1 VLTSRHD
8 LATPLIIFNF
18 KVCESPAEKKMK
30 VNCYIKKSAIPSIGS
45 VFAVLFCMSCNDKF
59 IESQTVFDLPVS
71 QTINDLLVGYDTDG
85 DKRITK
91 DDAPPNKDYFLLST
105 KGDTVI
111 LRNTYYI
118 SNLLQELA
126 IANDSAQDNLLIS
139 LRQIQ
144 EPPAERISRRIKTQ
158 FWDDLTRTI
167 DAEGLDR
174 IAGDDKMHDKQQR
187 IYVPY
192 NDSVGVAYFTAL
204 AKERPKLEVVILPED
219 ITPQYVHSINE
230 KPGIL
235 SLKIENNKGVPFVVP
250 GGRFNEMYGWDSYFE
265 GIGLLIDRR
274 IDLAKGMVDNF
285 CYQVKYYGKILNANR
300 SYYLTRT
307 QPPFL
312 SSFIR
317 EVYHS
322 MHAKDKAWLEE
333 SLALCIQ
340 EYNTVWMDGNRFTP
354 ETGLNRYYA
363 DGIGIPPET
372 EEGHFKEILQEFADK
387 NNMTLAEFED
397 KYKHGEVKSPA
408 LDRYFV
414 HDRTL
419 RESGHDTSW
428 RLDNVAADLNSVDVN
443 ALLYK
448 YEKDFEFLIGTYF
461 KNGLKGTD
469 GKIYTASYWHEQAE
483 KRRILMH
490 KYLWDDKECG
500 YFDYNVKTRQRTDF
514 MSATNFI
521 PLWAGLCTKD
531 EAAKM
536 VPVLMRELK
545 AEGGFAGSS
554 KASLDKYAVNNVQ
567 RQWDYPNG
575 WAPHQ
580 MLLWKGLIDYGY
592 ENEAREM
599 VYRWLYMIT
608 RNAVDYNGTIPEKY
622 DVVSGSHKVY
632 AEYGNVGTDF
642 AYITRSGFGWM
653 NASYQYGMSLLSAEY
668 IKKLDALEQP
678 DSVFQK

>member
-1 VLTSRHD
+1 MFAFNHKIK
-8 LATPLIIFNF
+8 TPAFFFLGIIF
-18 KVCESPAEKKMK
+18 A
-30 VNCYIKKSAIPSIGS
+30 GTT
-45 VFAVLFCMSCNDKF
+45 LMSCSNKF
-59 IESQTVFDLPVS
+59 IESQTVFDLPVEH
-71 QTINDLLVGYDTDG
+71 TIADLLAGYDTDG

-91 DDAPPNKDYFLLST
+91 DDAPANKDYFLLST

-126 IANDSAQDNLLIS
+126 IANDSAQSHLLIS

-144 EPPAERISRRIKTQ
+144 EPPAERISRRIRTH
-158 FWDDLTRTI
+158 FWDELIRTI
-167 DAEGLDR
+167 DEAGLDR
-174 IAGDDKMHDKQQR
+174 IAGDEKMHDAQQR
-187 IYVPY
+187 IYVPFK
-192 NDSVGVAYFTAL
+192 DSMGVAYFREL
-204 AKERPKLEVVILPED
+204 QRRKPNLEVVILPAE
-219 ITPQYVHSINE
+219 ITAEYVKSIND

-235 SLKIENNKGVPFVVP
+235 ALKIENGKGVPFVVP

-265 GIGLLIDRR
+265 GIGLLIDHR
-274 IDLAKGMVDNF
+274 IDLAKAMVDNF

-317 EVYHS
+317 EVYHG
-322 MHAKDKAWLEE
+322 MHAKDKKWLAE
-333 SLALCIQ
+333 SLEIAIQ
-340 EYNTVWMDGNRFTP
+340 EYEQVWMQGKRFTP

-372 EEGHFKEILQEFADK
+372 EPGHFKELLQEYASKHNLPVD
-387 NNMTLAEFED
+387 EFED
-397 KYKHGEVKSPA
+397 KYKSGEIKSA
-408 LDRYFV
+408 SLDRYFV

-428 RLDNVAADLNSVDVN
+428 RLDNVAADLNCVDLN

-461 KNGLKGTD
+461 KDGFTANGKT
-469 GKIYTASYWHEQAE
+469 YTAAYWAEQAAGR
-483 KRRILMH
+483 KILMR
-490 KYLWDDKECG
+490 KYLWDEKAG
-500 YFDYNVKTRQRTDF
+500 GFFDYNVKKEERTDF
-514 MSATNFI
+514 MSATNFF
-521 PLWAGLCTKD
+521 PLWAGMCTNE

-536 VPVLMRELK
+536 VPVMMKELR
-545 AEGGFAGSS
+545 AQGGILGSS
-554 KASLDKYAVNNVQ
+554 KASLEKYATGDVQ

-592 ENEAREM
+592 EEEAREM
-599 VYRWLYMIT
+599 IYRWLWTIT
-608 RNAVDYNGTIPEKY
+608 QNAVDYNGTIPEKY
-622 DVVSGSHKVY
+622 DVVNATHKVY

-653 NASYQYGMSLLSAEY
+653 NASYQYGMSLLSQEY
-668 IKKLDALEQP
+668 IQKLDNLENP
-678 DSVFQK
+678 EDLFGKN

>member
-1 VLTSRHD
+1 
-8 LATPLIIFNF
+8 
-18 KVCESPAEKKMK
+18 MK
-30 VNCYIKKSAIPSIGS
+30 VNCNINKPVVPFCGI
-45 VFAVLFCMSCNDKF
+45 VFAVLCCMSCNDKF

-71 QTINDLLVGYDTDG
+71 QTINDLLTGYDTDG

-126 IANDSAQDNLLIS
+126 IANDSALDSLLIS

-167 DAEGLDR
+167 DADGLDR
-174 IAGDDKMHDKQQR
+174 IVGDDKMHDKQQR

-192 NDSVGVAYFTAL
+192 DDAVGIAYFTSL
-204 AKERPKLEVVILPED
+204 KKERPHLEVVILPKD
-219 ITPQYVHSINE
+219 ITPEYVQSINE

-265 GIGLLIDRR
+265 GIGLLLDRR
-274 IDLAKGMVDNF
+274 DDLAKAMVDNF
-285 CYQVKYYGKILNANR
+285 CYQIKHYGKILNANR

-317 EVYHS
+317 EVYHN
-322 MHAKDKAWLEE
+322 MHAKDKEWLAE
-333 SLALCIQ
+333 SLAICIQ
-340 EYNTVWMDGNRFTP
+340 EYNKVWMEGNRYTP

-372 EEGHFKEILQEFADK
+372 EEGHFKEILEEFAGK
-387 NNMTLAEFED
+387 NNMPVAEFED
-397 KYKHGEVKSPA
+397 KYKHGIIKSAA

-428 RLDNVAADLNSVDVN
+428 RLDNIAADLNCVDVN

-448 YEKDFEFLIGTYF
+448 YERDFEFLIGTYF
-461 KNGLKGTD
+461 KQGFKGTD
-469 GKIYTASYWHEQAE
+469 GKTYTANYWHEQAE
-483 KRRILMH
+483 KRKILMH
-490 KYLWDDKECG
+490 KYLWDDKQHCF
-500 YFDYNVKTRQRTDF
+500 FDYNVKTQQRTDF
-514 MSATNFI
+514 MSATNFF

-536 VPVLMRELK
+536 VTVLMRELK
-545 AEGGFAGSS
+545 EEGGFAGSS
-554 KASLDKYAVNNVQ
+554 KASTDKYALNEVQ

-580 MLLWKGLIDYGY
+580 MLLWKGLMDYGY

-622 DVVSGSHKVY
+622 DVVLGSHKVY

-653 NASYQYGMSLLSAEY
+653 NASYQYGMSLLPEEY
-668 IKKLDALEQP
+668 IKKLDALEKP
-678 DSVFQK
+678 DSVFGVQN